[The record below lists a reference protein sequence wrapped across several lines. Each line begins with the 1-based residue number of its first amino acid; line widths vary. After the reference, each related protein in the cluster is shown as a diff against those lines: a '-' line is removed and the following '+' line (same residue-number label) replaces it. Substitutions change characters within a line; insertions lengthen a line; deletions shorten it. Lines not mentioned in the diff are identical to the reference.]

1 MGQRFKAESVGKL
14 EGPGMISEQN
24 FSSSFTSIWHEIIPL
39 ADTYWRRENLRVSH
53 WNQPLDNSAPVKLR
67 GFVNELAFEVFR
79 KSVEL
84 DVKVTDSNLIAIL
97 TDSVG
102 DVSNYILR
110 ITKDKNSVS
119 SELDSQSKREVIS
132 LASRL
137 LEFFHQ
143 KDEIIFRPRFA
154 GCGVVASCE
163 GDLIYKDCLY
173 EIKAGDRGFRVSDLK
188 QLLIYSSLAFIK
200 EEIKFPSVGL
210 YNPRNGH
217 AWKRTLDD
225 LCMELSGMR
234 ESDVLSN
241 IATSMM
247 RLSVSR

>member
-1 MGQRFKAESVGKL
+1 
-14 EGPGMISEQN
+14 MISEQN
-24 FSSSFTSIWHEIIPL
+24 FASSFTSIWHEIIPL

-53 WNQPLDNSAPVKLR
+53 WSQPVANSAPVKLR

-79 KSVEL
+79 KSAEL
-84 DVKVTDSNLIAIL
+84 NVKVTDSDLLAIL
-97 TDSVG
+97 SESIG

-110 ITKDKNSVS
+110 ITKDRNSVA
-119 SELDSQSKREVIS
+119 SELDPQSNKEAIA

-137 LEFFHQ
+137 LDFFQQ
-143 KDEIIFRPRFA
+143 KNEIIFRPRFA

-188 QLLIYSSLAFIK
+188 QLLIYSSLAFTK
-200 EEIKFPSVGL
+200 EETRFSSVGL

-225 LCMELSGMR
+225 LCMELSGTR